1 MEVCEDQV
9 MDQLFRVRVHAAAAL
24 QHLAHGGVRHEPA
37 HQDQG
42 EGQKTL

>member
-1 MEVCEDQV
+1 MEIRENKV
-9 MDQLFRVRVHAAAAL
+9 MGELFRVRVHPAAAL